1 LKTKVTTSLVNKLAI
16 PALIAGVAEPLLS
29 ITDTAVVGNVDMDA
43 TEALAAVG
51 IAGAF
56 ISMLV
61 WVFGQTRSA
70 ISALVSQ
77 YLGANKLDEIKTLPA
92 QAIAIILLISFV
104 VIAISYPFASYILK
118 FYNAEGITLDY
129 SFSYFRIR
137 IFGLPFTLLTFAIFG
152 VFRGLQDTKTPMIIA
167 ILGTLLNIGLDI
179 LLVYG
184 IQGLIPAMHVEGAA
198 YASLIAQLFMM
209 ILSVVLL
216 LKKTQIPL
224 KISLPFH
231 KELPKM
237 AIMIL
242 NLVIRTTAL
251 NVALYFGTAFS
262 AKYGPAYS
270 AAYTV
275 LYNIWLFGA
284 FIIDGYSS
292 AGNILS
298 GKLYGEKNYTELV
311 KLSERLIRYAIIVG
325 VVMLIVGGILY
336 FPIGWIFTKETAV
349 LNEFYAVFWLVL
361 AMQPICAIAFIFDG
375 IFKGLGKM
383 AVLRNVLLVST
394 FAVFVPTIFALDT
407 LDLKLYAVWIA
418 FALWIAARGFPLI
431 YLFRKEFVP
440 KMENT
445 SSN

>member
-29 ITDTAVVGNVDMDA
+29 ITDTAVVGNVDLDA

-77 YLGANKLDEIKTLPA
+77 YLGADKLEDIKTLPA

-104 VIAISYPFASYILK
+104 VIAISYPFAEYILR

-152 VFRGLQDTKTPMIIA
+152 VFRGLQNTYIPMIIA
-167 ILGTLLNIGLDI
+167 ILGTLLNIGLDFAF
-179 LLVYG
+179 VYG
-184 IQGLIPAMHVEGAA
+184 IPNFIPAMHVEGAA
-198 YASLIAQLFMM
+198 YASIISQIFMA
-209 ILSVVLL
+209 ILSVILL
-216 LKKTQIPL
+216 LRKTQIPL
-224 KISLPFH
+224 IIKLPFH

-237 AIMIL
+237 AVMIL
-242 NLVIRTTAL
+242 NLVIRTIAL
-251 NVALYFGTAFS
+251 NVALYFGTSFA
-262 AKYGPAYS
+262 AKYGAEYS

-275 LYNIWLFGA
+275 LLNIWLFGA

-298 GKLYGEKNYTELV
+298 GKLYGEKNYIELV
-311 KLSERLIRYAIIVG
+311 QLSQRLTKYAIIVG
-325 VVMLIVGGILY
+325 VTILLFGLGLY
-336 FPIGWIFTKETAV
+336 YPIGKLFTQETAV

-383 AVLRNVLLVST
+383 A
-394 FAVFVPTIFALDT
+394 
-407 LDLKLYAVWIA
+407 KLYAVWSA
-418 FALWIAARGFPLI
+418 FTLWMIARGVPLI
-431 YLFRKEFVP
+431 YFFRKEFVP
-440 KMENT
+440 KTKN
-445 SSN
+445 

>member
-1 LKTKVTTSLVNKLAI
+1 MKTKVNTSLVNKIAI

-29 ITDTAVVGNVDMDA
+29 ITDTAVVGNVDLNA
-43 TEALAAVG
+43 TEALSAVG

-77 YLGANKLDEIKTLPA
+77 YLGANKLDDIKTLPA
-92 QAIAIILLISFV
+92 QAIAIILLISIV
-104 VIAISYPFASYILK
+104 VIGISYPFAEYILN
-118 FYNAEGITLDY
+118 FYNAKGIVLDY
-129 SFSYFRIR
+129 SSSYFQIR

-152 VFRGLQDTKTPMIIA
+152 VFRGLQNTFIPMVIA
-167 ILGTLLNIGLDI
+167 ILGTLLNIILDI
-179 LLVYG
+179 ALVHG
-184 IQGLIPAMHVEGAA
+184 IDGLIPAMHVDGAA
-198 YASLIAQLFMM
+198 YASLIAQFFMA
-209 ILSVVLL
+209 ILSVILL

-224 KISLPFH
+224 TISFPFH
-231 KELPKM
+231 RELPKM
-237 AIMIL
+237 AVMIL
-242 NLVIRTTAL
+242 NLIIRTTAL
-251 NVALYFGTAFS
+251 NVALYFGTAF
-262 AKYGPAYS
+262 AAEYGAEYS
-270 AAYTV
+270 AAYTI
-275 LYNIWLFGA
+275 LFYIWLFGA

-298 GKLYGEKNYTELV
+298 GKLYGEKNYIELV

-325 VVMLIVGGILY
+325 IVMVLIGGFLY
-336 FPIGWIFTKETAV
+336 YPIGRFFTKEAAV
-349 LNEFYAVFWLVL
+349 LEEFYAVFWLVL

-394 FAVFVPTIFALDT
+394 FVVFVPAIFILDT

-418 FALWIAARGFPLI
+418 FVLWIAARGFPLI
-431 YLFRKEFVP
+431 YFFRKEFVP
-440 KMENT
+440 KT
-445 SSN
+445 KKVS

>member
-1 LKTKVTTSLVNKLAI
+1 MKTKVTTSLVNKIAI

-29 ITDTAVVGNVDMDA
+29 ITDTAVVGNVDIDA

-77 YLGANKLDEIKTLPA
+77 YLGANKLDQIKTLPA
-92 QAIAIILLISFV
+92 QAIGIILLISIV
-104 VIAISYPFASYILK
+104 VISISYPFAEYILR
-118 FYNAEGITLDY
+118 FYNAEGMVLNY
-129 SFSYFRIR
+129 SSSYFQIR

-152 VFRGLQDTKTPMIIA
+152 VFRGLQNTYIPMIIA

-179 LLVYG
+179 VLVYG
-184 IQGLIPAMHVEGAA
+184 IQDLIPAMHVEGAA
-198 YASLIAQLFMM
+198 YASIVAQVFMA
-209 ILSVVLL
+209 ILSVILL

-224 KISLPFH
+224 QIRLPLH
-231 KELPKM
+231 EELPKM

-242 NLVIRTTAL
+242 NLIIRTIAL
-251 NVALYFGTAFS
+251 NTALYFGTAFS
-262 AKYGPAYS
+262 TKYGAHYS
-270 AAYTV
+270 AAYTI
-275 LYNIWLFGA
+275 LLNIWLFGA

-298 GKLYGEKNYTELV
+298 GKLYGEKNYIELV
-311 KLSERLIRYAIIVG
+311 KLSERLIRYAIMVG
-325 VVMLIVGGILY
+325 VIMLIIGGILY
-336 FPIGWIFTKETAV
+336 FPIGWVFTKQTAV
-349 LNEFYAVFWLVL
+349 LDEFYAVFWLVL
-361 AMQPICAIAFIFDG
+361 AMQPVCAIAFVFDG
-375 IFKGLGKM
+375 IFKGLAKM

-394 FAVFVPTIFALDT
+394 FAVFVPTIFLLDYF
-407 LDLKLYAVWIA
+407 DLKLYAVWIA
-418 FALWIAARGFPLI
+418 FTLWMIARGFPLV

-440 KMENT
+440 KT
-445 SSN
+445 RS

>member
-1 LKTKVTTSLVNKLAI
+1 MKTKVTTSLVNKLAI

-29 ITDTAVVGNVDMDA
+29 ITDTAVVGNVDLDA

-77 YLGANKLDEIKTLPA
+77 YLGADKLEDIKTLPA

-104 VIAISYPFASYILK
+104 VIAISYPFAEYILR

-152 VFRGLQDTKTPMIIA
+152 VFRGLQNTYIPMIIA
-167 ILGTLLNIGLDI
+167 ILGTLLNIGLDFAF
-179 LLVYG
+179 VYG
-184 IQGLIPAMHVEGAA
+184 IPNFIPAMHVEGAA
-198 YASLIAQLFMM
+198 YASIISQIFMA
-209 ILSVVLL
+209 ILSVILL
-216 LKKTQIPL
+216 LRKTQIPL
-224 KISLPFH
+224 IIKLPFH

-237 AIMIL
+237 AVMIL
-242 NLVIRTTAL
+242 NLVIRTIAL
-251 NVALYFGTAFS
+251 NVALYFGTSFA
-262 AKYGPAYS
+262 AKYGAEYS

-275 LYNIWLFGA
+275 LLNIWLFGA

-298 GKLYGEKNYTELV
+298 GKLYGEKNYIELV
-311 KLSERLIRYAIIVG
+311 QLSQRLTKYAIIVG
-325 VVMLIVGGILY
+325 VTILLFGLGLY
-336 FPIGWIFTKETAV
+336 YPIGKLFTQETAV

-383 AVLRNVLLVST
+383 ATLRNVLLFST
-394 FAVFVPTIFALDT
+394 FFVFVPTILVLD
-407 LDLKLYAVWIA
+407 LFDLKLYAVWSA
-418 FALWIAARGFPLI
+418 FTLWMIARGVPLI
-431 YLFRKEFVP
+431 YFFRKEFVP
-440 KMENT
+440 KTKN
-445 SSN
+445 

>member
-1 LKTKVTTSLVNKLAI
+1 MKTKVTTSLVNNIAI

-29 ITDTAVVGNVDMDA
+29 ITDTAVVGNVDTDA

-77 YLGANKLDEIKTLPA
+77 YLGAEKLDDIKTLPA
-92 QAIAIILLISFV
+92 QAMAIIVLISFII
-104 VIAISYPFASYILK
+104 IAISFPFAEYILR

-129 SFSYFRIR
+129 SYSYFQIR

-167 ILGTLLNIGLDI
+167 ILGTVLNVGLDF

-184 IQGLIPAMHVEGAA
+184 IQDVIPALHVDGAA

-216 LKKTQIPL
+216 VKKTSIPL
-224 KISLPFH
+224 KIRLPLH
-231 KELPKM
+231 EELPKM

-242 NLVIRTTAL
+242 NLIIRTTAL

-262 AKYGPAYS
+262 AKYGPQYS

-325 VVMLIVGGILY
+325 VVMLVAGGILY

-349 LNEFYAVFWLVL
+349 LNEFYAVFWLIL

-394 FAVFVPTIFALDT
+394 FAIFVPTIFALDQF
-407 LDLKLYAVWIA
+407 DLKLYAVWIA
-418 FALWIAARGFPLI
+418 FALWISARGFPLI
-431 YLFRKEFVP
+431 YLFRKEFVS
-440 KMENT
+440 KAEQQV
-445 SSN
+445 S

>member
-1 LKTKVTTSLVNKLAI
+1 MKTKVTTALVNKLAI

-29 ITDTAVVGNVDMDA
+29 ITDTAVVGNVDLDA

-92 QAIAIILLISFV
+92 QAIAIILLISFI
-104 VIAISYPFASYILK
+104 VIAMSYPFAEYILK

-129 SFSYFRIR
+129 SFSYFQIR

-152 VFRGLQDTKTPMIIA
+152 VFRGLQNTFIPMIIA

-179 LLVYG
+179 VLVYG
-184 IQGLIPAMHVEGAA
+184 IEDFIPAMHVEGAA
-198 YASLIAQLFMM
+198 YASIISQIFMA
-209 ILSVVLL
+209 ILSVILL
-216 LKKTQIPL
+216 LRKTPIPL
-224 KISLPFH
+224 KIKWPLH
-231 KELPKM
+231 QELPKM

-242 NLVIRTTAL
+242 NLIIRTIAL
-251 NVALYFGTAFS
+251 NVALYFGTSFA
-262 AKYGPAYS
+262 AKYGAQYS
-270 AAYTV
+270 AAYTI
-275 LYNIWLFGA
+275 LLNIWLFGA

-311 KLSERLIRYAIIVG
+311 KLSERLTRYAIIVG
-325 VVMLIVGGILY
+325 VTMLIIAGILY
-336 FPIGWIFTKETAV
+336 YPIGRIFTKEVAV
-349 LNEFYAVFWLVL
+349 LDEFYNLFWLVL
-361 AMQPICAIAFIFDG
+361 AMQPICAIAFVFDG

-383 AVLRNVLLVST
+383 ATLRNILLFST
-394 FAVFVPTIFALDT
+394 FLVFVPTILALDIF
-407 LDLKLYAVWIA
+407 DLKLYAVWIA
-418 FALWIAARGFPLI
+418 FTLWISARGFPLI
-431 YLFRKEFVP
+431 YLFRREFVP
-440 KMENT
+440 KAGK
-445 SSN
+445 

>member
-1 LKTKVTTSLVNKLAI
+1 MKTKVTTSLVNKLAI

-29 ITDTAVVGNVDMDA
+29 ITDTAVVGNVDIDA

-77 YLGANKLDEIKTLPA
+77 YLGANKLEEIKTLPA
-92 QAIAIILLISFV
+92 QAIAVILLISFI
-104 VIAISYPFASYILK
+104 VIAISYPFASNILK
-118 FYNAEGITLDY
+118 FYNAEGVTLDY

-152 VFRGLQDTKTPMIIA
+152 IFRGLQDTKTPMIIA
-167 ILGTLLNIGLDI
+167 ILGTVLNVGLDF

-184 IQGLIPAMHVEGAA
+184 IDGFIPAFHVDGAA
-198 YASLIAQLFMM
+198 YASLIAQLFMV

-216 LKKTQIPL
+216 LKKTPIPL
-224 KISLPFH
+224 KISLPLH

-237 AIMIL
+237 AVMIL

-270 AAYTV
+270 AAYTIM
-275 LYNIWLFGA
+275 YNIWLFGA

-298 GKLYGEKNYTELV
+298 GKLYGEKNYPELV

-325 VVMLIVGGILY
+325 IVMLIIGGILY

-418 FALWIAARGFPLI
+418 FALWISARGFPLI

-440 KMENT
+440 KMKNEIK
-445 SSN
+445 

>member
-1 LKTKVTTSLVNKLAI
+1 MKTKITTSLVNKLAI

-29 ITDTAVVGNVDMDA
+29 ITDTAVVGNVAIDA

-77 YLGANKLDEIKTLPA
+77 YLGANTLEDIKTLPA

-104 VIAISYPFASYILK
+104 LIAISYPFAEYILK
-118 FYNAEGITLDY
+118 FYNAEGVTLDY

-152 VFRGLQDTKTPMIIA
+152 VFRGLQNTYIPMIIA

-179 LLVYG
+179 VLVYG
-184 IQGLIPAMHVEGAA
+184 IKNFIPAMHVDGAA
-198 YASLIAQLFMM
+198 YASIISQLFMA
-209 ILSVVLL
+209 ILSVILL
-216 LKKTQIPL
+216 LRKTQIPL
-224 KISLPFH
+224 TIKLPFH

-237 AIMIL
+237 TVMIL
-242 NLVIRTTAL
+242 NLVIRTIAL
-251 NVALYFGTAFS
+251 NVALYFGTSFA
-262 AKYGPAYS
+262 AKYGAQYS

-275 LYNIWLFGA
+275 LLNIWLFGA

-298 GKLYGEKNYTELV
+298 GRLYGEKNYTELV
-311 KLSERLIRYAIIVG
+311 QLSQRLTKYAIIVG
-325 VVMLIVGGILY
+325 VIMLILGSSLY
-336 FPIGWIFTKETAV
+336 YPIGRLFTQETAV
-349 LNEFYAVFWLVL
+349 LKEFYAVFWLVL
-361 AMQPICAIAFIFDG
+361 AMQPICAVAFIFDG

-383 AVLRNVLLVST
+383 ATLRNVLLFST
-394 FAVFVPTIFALDT
+394 IFVFVPTILVLDIF
-407 LDLKLYAVWIA
+407 DLKLYAVWIA
-418 FALWIAARGFPLI
+418 FTFWMIARGIPLI
-431 YLFRKEFVP
+431 YLFRREFVP
-440 KMENT
+440 KT
-445 SSN
+445 KV